1 MGGSQG
7 RHMAFLPQWEW
18 NSCFFTNLSHWIP
31 PLRCP
36 LFRPLCVLRLQTIF
50 WPLWI
55 SQWINHSK
63 LALISGPLQPVLC
76 LEYSSQDLYHSWLLL
91 VTQVPT
97 HLSGELLQVVFTL
110 ESVTLFPFPHIMSHY
125 PKISQLFTL
134 LLICGP
140 VFFHE
145 KVSTMRA
152 GNLADFGHCCIS
164 TAQKNY
170 WHMARAPL

>member
-1 MGGSQG
+1 MGGSRG

-31 PLRCP
+31 PLQCP
-36 LFRPLCVLRLQTIF
+36 LFRSLCVLRLQTIF

-55 SQWINHSK
+55 SWWINQSK
-63 LALISGPLQPVLC
+63 LPLISGPLQPVLC

-97 HLSGELLQVVFTL
+97 HLSFVWRALAGCPLPFTL
-110 ESVTLFPFPHIMSHY
+110 ESVSLFPFPHIMSHY

-134 LLICGP
+134 LLICGLS
-140 VFFHE
+140 F
-145 KVSTMRA
+145 STR
-152 GNLADFGHCCIS
+152 
-164 TAQKNY
+164 
-170 WHMARAPL
+170 R